1 MLFYSSR
8 ECNKLSNMSSNKK
21 ILCKVCFDAG
31 KSPEVYSSH
40 YVKSADRKRIICP
53 TILSIKCRYCEK
65 EGHTV
70 KYCDALKKR
79 DLKQTQNLEKE
90 KETEKEKEK
99 EKKKEKKIDTTIK
112 NKFSM
117 LFDDEEE
124 DEEEKEKEEEEKEK
138 LPSYA
143 DILNKVNHLPIPK
156 LVRSTNY
163 VPPPPKGGAKRWC
176 DYSDSESDNDSD
188 SDIEQD
194 AEF

>member
-1 MLFYSSR
+1 
-8 ECNKLSNMSSNKK
+8 MSSNKK

-70 KYCDALKKR
+70 KYCDALKNR
-79 DLKQTQNLEKE
+79 DLKQTQNLAKE
-90 KETEKEKEK
+90 KETETD
-99 EKKKEKKIDTTIK
+99 KKKDKEKKIDTTIK

-124 DEEEKEKEEEEKEK
+124 EEEEKEKEK

-143 DILNKVNHLPIPK
+143 DILNKVNHPPIPK

-176 DYSDSESDNDSD
+176 DYSDSESDSD

-194 AEF
+194 VEF